1 MEDGVIL
8 IIFVGVVVCLAG
20 VAIRKCTAN
29 SAHPDLRESEE
40 FVVDYRPPPS
50 APPRDL
56 SFSTLNVTAEED
68 ENPM

>member
-8 IIFVGVVVCLAG
+8 IIFLGVIVCLAG
-20 VAIRKCTAN
+20 MAIRKCTAN
-29 SAHPDLRESEE
+29 NAHPDLRESEE
-40 FVVDYRPPPS
+40 FVVDYRPLPS

-56 SFSTLNVTAEED
+56 SFSSSAIIAEED